1 MDILDAVQ
9 KYVCNEAAAWAKFP
23 EGVWGGGLAPQT
35 LDHGHYFALILFKL
49 HEIWQVGSQEK
60 IIKTVANRCHILLK
74 LKYTKI
80 DFDWGSAWGKT
91 IFDHS

>member
-49 HEIWQVGSQEK
+49 HEIW
-60 IIKTVANRCHILLK
+60 
-74 LKYTKI
+74 
-80 DFDWGSAWGKT
+80 
-91 IFDHS
+91 